1 MGHNSY
7 NNLILNVSF
16 EWVKNRKVVEGIL
29 NWDEL
34 FENIN
39 ITKFFPV
46 SKWKHS
52 RNKVK
57 TDYWVRDANLNYES
71 KITNI
76 ARIANAVQCHN

>member
-1 MGHNSY
+1 MNF
-7 NNLILNVSF
+7 L
-16 EWVKNRKVVEGIL
+16 
-29 NWDEL
+29 
-34 FENIN
+34 IN

-76 ARIANAVQCHN
+76 AGIANAVQCHTLSLGHWMQMSKVSPSGIDMTRG